1 MRHSTL
7 KVITTKRKGFTL
19 LEVVFVIVVLG
30 IVAGLGSDMI
40 ANAYKNF
47 ILQNATHK
55 ASSKLE
61 VAVEKIA
68 SLLRYRV
75 PGTAIARNP
84 DNLAQN
90 VALTSQIPGD
100 NIHSMLEWIGSAS
113 DSFTAAAKPG
123 WSGFCDLNA
132 SSSTT
137 ISTPGSDLNLT
148 DQIIK
153 QLSNQDVNLSLSFGT
168 PTQHPA
174 IFFRDLQ
181 YSDSRFYNP
190 LQCMGMTSADTSCI
204 SKVRQV
210 NSTTLAF
217 DPISAARANKHLSE
231 HYKLAWSA
239 YAVCPTGDGSN
250 GESFD
255 LVLLYNYQ
263 PWEGEYLSGGN
274 RCNYGVGS
282 GSAPERSV
290 LVRNITVFKFA
301 KSGNAM
307 RIKICASSS
316 IGEDKNI
323 TLCKEKAV
331 LK

>member
-1 MRHSTL
+1 MRDTL
-7 KVITTKRKGFTL
+7 REFQTKRRGFTL
-19 LEVVFVIVVLG
+19 IEVVFVIVVLG
-30 IVAGLGSDMI
+30 IVAGLGSEMI
-40 ANAYKNF
+40 ANAYRNF

-55 ASSKLE
+55 ASYKLE

-68 SLLRYRV
+68 ALLRYRV

-84 DNLAQN
+84 DDLTDN
-90 VALTSQIPGD
+90 VDLYTQTPDD
-100 NIHSMLEWIGSAS
+100 NIHSMLEWIGTAS
-113 DSFTAAAKPG
+113 DSFTASATPG
-123 WSGFCDLNA
+123 WSGFCDLND
-132 SSSTT
+132 SNGSTL
-137 ISTPGSDLNLT
+137 STPGSDLNLT
-148 DQIIK
+148 NVIIG
-153 QLSNQDVNLSLSFGT
+153 NLSGNKINLSGTFGAS
-168 PTQHPA
+168 TQHPA

-181 YSDSRFYNP
+181 YSDTHSYDP
-190 LQCMGMTSADTSCI
+190 LKCMGLVDSNTTCI
-204 SKVRQV
+204 SKVRKV
-210 NSTTLAF
+210 NATTLAF
-217 DPISAARANKHLSE
+217 DPVSVARPNKHLSE

-263 PWEGEYLSGGN
+263 PWEGEYLSGGS
-274 RCNYGVGS
+274 RCNYNVGS
-282 GSAPERSV
+282 GEVPKRSV
-290 LVRNITVFKFA
+290 IVRNITVFKFA

>member
-1 MRHSTL
+1 MRHPLTDL
-7 KVITTKRKGFTL
+7 QTKRRGFTL
-19 LEVVFVIVVLG
+19 IEVVFVIVVLG
-30 IVAGLGSDMI
+30 IVAGLGSEMI
-40 ANAYKNF
+40 ANAYRNF

-68 SLLRYRV
+68 ALLRYRV

-84 DNLAQN
+84 ELLTDNVYLYTQM
-90 VALTSQIPGD
+90 PDD
-100 NIHSMLEWIGSAS
+100 NNHSMLEWIGAAS
-113 DSFTAAAKPG
+113 DSFTAAATPG

-132 SSSTT
+132 SNANTL
-137 ISTPGSDLNLT
+137 STPGSDLNLS
-148 DQIIK
+148 DEIIG
-153 QLSNQDVNLSLSFGT
+153 NLSSHDLNLSGVFGAS
-168 PTQHPA
+168 TQHPA

-181 YSDSRFYNP
+181 YSDSSIYDP
-190 LQCMGMTSADTSCI
+190 LQCMGLTDSNTSCI
-204 SKVRQV
+204 SKVRKV
-210 NSTTLAF
+210 NATTLAF
-217 DPISAARANKHLSE
+217 DPVSAARSNKHLSE

-263 PWEGEYLSGGN
+263 PWEGEYLSGGS

-290 LVRNITVFKFA
+290 LVRNVTVFKFA

-316 IGEDKNI
+316 IGEDHNI